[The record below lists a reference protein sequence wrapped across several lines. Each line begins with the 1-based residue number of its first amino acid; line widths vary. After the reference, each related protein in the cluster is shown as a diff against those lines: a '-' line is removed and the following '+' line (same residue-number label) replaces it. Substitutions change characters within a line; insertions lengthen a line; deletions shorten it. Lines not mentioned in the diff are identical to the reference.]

1 MTQKSDKSKDAKL
14 LQVYVKPGLHKA
26 LQQYCLDKETKNAP
40 VVRKLLV
47 SSLRNRDIT
56 KKGKN
61 NGKY

>member
-47 SSLRNRDIT
+47 KFLKEQGYYER
-56 KKGKN
+56 GEN